1 MNLNKWKSVLLP
13 REIYEEI
20 KIIAKVEGRT
30 ISSQTK
36 IIFAD
41 WKENNLSEK
50 DKEYIATQIVQ
61 NKPQTVP
68 DNPTRSF
75 SV

>member
-1 MNLNKWKSVLLP
+1 
-13 REIYEEI
+13 
-20 KIIAKVEGRT
+20 VEGRT
-30 ISSQTK
+30 ISGQLRW
-36 IIFAD
+36 IFSY
-41 WKENNLSEK
+41 WKEHNLSDK
-50 DKEYIATQIVQ
+50 DKEYIDTEALR

>member
-1 MNLNKWKSVLLP
+1 MNLDKWKSVLLP
-13 REIYEEI
+13 REVYEEI
-20 KIIAKVEGRT
+20 KVIAKVEGRT
-30 ISSQTK
+30 ISGQLRW
-36 IIFAD
+36 IFSY
-41 WKENNLSEK
+41 WKKHNLSDK
-50 DKEYIATQIVQ
+50 DKEYIATEALR

>member
-30 ISSQTK
+30 ISGQPTH
-36 IIFAD
+36 
-41 WKENNLSEK
+41 NL
-50 DKEYIATQIVQ
+50 
-61 NKPQTVP
+61 
-68 DNPTRSF
+68 
-75 SV
+75 

>member
-30 ISSQTK
+30 ISGQTK

-41 WKENNLSEK
+41 WKENNLS
-50 DKEYIATQIVQ
+50 V
-61 NKPQTVP
+61 
-68 DNPTRSF
+68 
-75 SV
+75 